1 MATSCQATML
11 PLAARTW
18 GHRAGSG
25 CTTVTASSGRSIA
38 GGAASRTP
46 QPAWNA
52 VAARATV
59 ASRRRNG
66 GGPGVAPSGRGRGGF
81 GWGRD
86 CGISWRAPGAMCG
99 QWFALRPSQHAG
111 MGLEQTAPQPP
122 SPADEGLVDALV
134 TTSFVTMAV
143 ISRVG
148 AAHEL
153 SLSMVRMLGI
163 LWDRRPRM
171 TELA

>member
-1 MATSCQATML
+1 
-11 PLAARTW
+11 
-18 GHRAGSG
+18 
-25 CTTVTASSGRSIA
+25 
-38 GGAASRTP
+38 
-46 QPAWNA
+46 
-52 VAARATV
+52 
-59 ASRRRNG
+59 
-66 GGPGVAPSGRGRGGF
+66 
-81 GWGRD
+81 
-86 CGISWRAPGAMCG
+86 
-99 QWFALRPSQHAG
+99 

-122 SPADEGLVDALV
+122 SPVDEGLVDALV

-171 TELA
+171 TELATHLGLEKQTLSGLVARAEKRGLVARVANEDDARATDVVLTPQGRHLMRRLRGEASRAIMPLLHALDPADRNALQALLRQLIQRGPA